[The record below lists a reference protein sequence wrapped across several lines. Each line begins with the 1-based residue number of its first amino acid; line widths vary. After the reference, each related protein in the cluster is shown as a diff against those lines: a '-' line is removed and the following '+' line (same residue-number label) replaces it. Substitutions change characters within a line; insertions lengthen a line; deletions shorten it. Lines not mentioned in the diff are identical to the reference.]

1 MSTRATHLE
10 LAGGLSTENFI
21 LALTRFI
28 CRQCHPKQI
37 RNGKSTNF
45 VGAERELRDTL
56 KNINKDKVKYVLNEN
71 DINWKFN
78 PPSSLWMDSAME
90 LLVNITKK
98 NLKTIMADRTVNN
111 QLFGEMRKIT
121 FLTEVK
127 SIVNSVPL
135 TASTDHIQDAIPF
148 TSNHF
153 LIRQSSPR
161 DQFVNVSKKIVNSRT
176 KWKAAQAMTSLI
188 WKRWIR
194 EYLPLFTCRKKWAA
208 NIRHF
213 GLGDLVIIVKKE
225 VKRSKWPLGRVLEI
239 YKSKDIVRSIKV
251 KSSTTELIKPD
262 AKLCLLEKSK

>member
-78 PPSSLWMDSAME
+78 PPSSLWMDSAMK

-98 NLKTIMADRTVNN
+98 NLKTIMADRTVNK

-127 SIVNSVPL
+127 SIVNSGPL
-135 TASTDHIQDAIPF
+135 TASTDHIQDVIPF

-153 LIRQSSPR
+153 LIGQSSPR

-176 KWKAAQAMTSLI
+176 
-188 WKRWIR
+188 
-194 EYLPLFTCRKKWAA
+194 
-208 NIRHF
+208 
-213 GLGDLVIIVKKE
+213 
-225 VKRSKWPLGRVLEI
+225 
-239 YKSKDIVRSIKV
+239 
-251 KSSTTELIKPD
+251 
-262 AKLCLLEKSK
+262 